1 MKWMLW
7 LNFQM
12 TRMAGYG
19 QVSKSRARDCH
30 LEMETELNALK
41 ISKQALWQRAVT
53 QPAHKAAEAPAKILY
68 KNTVRVIYTLTGE
81 WVTAF
86 MRKISHYFDL
96 SSMQNSRTNG
106 KGTEPITFSSMEL
119 LELYHS
125 CFSCELK
132 INLLLERKK
141 RVSRQRKRCNLGR
154 GSSIMPRGKF
164 SRGLE
169 INFVLKK
176 IWKWIR
182 NWLRQ
187 ENIKMPTQ

>member
-1 MKWMLW
+1 
-7 LNFQM
+7 
-12 TRMAGYG
+12 
-19 QVSKSRARDCH
+19 
-30 LEMETELNALK
+30 
-41 ISKQALWQRAVT
+41 
-53 QPAHKAAEAPAKILY
+53 
-68 KNTVRVIYTLTGE
+68 
-81 WVTAF
+81 

-125 CFSCELK
+125 CFSCKLK

-141 RVSRQRKRCNLGR
+141 RVSRQRKRNLGR

-176 IWKWIR
+176 NLKVNQKLAKAR
-182 NWLRQ
+182 KYQNANAVVTGSLMDLSRRSA
-187 ENIKMPTQ
+187 EHVLLLMPLLQKAEGSQSHL